1 MDSEAFR
8 LFYKARNY
16 DLASRISDSSL
27 AYRRIIDQFQET
39 HWEQEAKY
47 YLAVLEFNNGNYN
60 SSEALLVDLGTNH
73 NTFRNDLVKY
83 YLGHIYL
90 KKNDLGKAKEY
101 FLLSDYKYSRIELN
115 KIESLTLN

>member
-1 MDSEAFR
+1 MVNKAFR

-27 AYRRIIDQFQET
+27 AYRQIIDQFQET
-39 HWEQEAKY
+39 HWAQEAKY

-73 NTFRNDLVKY
+73 KTFRNDLVEY
-83 YLGHIYL
+83 YLGLINL
-90 KKNDLGKAKEY
+90 KKSNLGMAKEY
-101 FLLSDYKYSRIELN
+101 FLLSDYKYSGIELN
-115 KIESLTLN
+115 KLEKLKL

>member
-1 MDSEAFR
+1 MVNKAFR

-16 DLASRISDSSL
+16 DLANRISDSSL
-27 AYRRIIDQFQET
+27 AYRQIIEQFQET
-39 HWEQEAKY
+39 HWVQEAKY

-73 NTFRNDLVKY
+73 KTFRNDLVEY
-83 YLGHIYL
+83 YLGLISL
-90 KKNDLGKAKEY
+90 KKRNLGKAKEI

>member
-1 MDSEAFR
+1 MVNKTFR

-16 DLASRISDSSL
+16 DLANRISDSSL
-27 AYRRIIDQFQET
+27 AYRQIIEQFHET
-39 HWEQEAKY
+39 HWAQEAKY

-73 NTFRNDLVKY
+73 NTFRNDLVEY

-101 FLLSDYKYSRIELN
+101 FLLSDYKFSRIELY
-115 KIESLTLN
+115 KLETQKP